1 MKPFRYFTDG
11 LGGCF
16 GVSCSLDLGT
26 KKSVSFRKTHLL
38 LISLLCFNV
47 LKPSHDFVPLFCLLT
62 HIQHCNEVYR
72 NIRHPRKICLSYKN
86 KYFTY
91 YCFTSLIFIV
101 LHVWLFMLI
110 LLSGDVEVNP
120 GPDSVE
126 SSTDFSDILSSASLN
141 SLSNHLSIL
150 HLNIQ
155 SLLPKIDLIRGEA
168 IAHDILIFTES
179 WLKPTINDDSIHIE
193 NFLPPFRTDRWE
205 RPGGGVI
212 AYVRDTLSCKWRT
225 YLEIRGVEG
234 LWLEINIKAK
244 KILVGDFI
252 DHQTATQTIST

>member
-1 MKPFRYFTDG
+1 MKSFRYFTDG

-26 KKSVSFRKTHLL
+26 QKPISFRKTHLL
-38 LISLLCFNV
+38 LISLLCFNF

-62 HIQHCNEVYR
+62 HIQLCNEVYR
-72 NIRHPRKICLSYKN
+72 NIRHQRKICLSYKN

-101 LHVWLFMLI
+101 LHAWLFIRI

-126 SSTDFSDILSSASLN
+126 SSADSSGILSSASVN
-141 SLSNHLSIL
+141 SLLNHLSIL

-155 SLLPKIDLIRGEA
+155 SLLPKVDLIP
-168 IAHDILIFTES
+168 IFTES
-179 WLKPTINDDSIHIE
+179 WLKPTTNDDSIHIGTF
-193 NFLPPFRTDRWE
+193 FLHLGQTDAN
-205 RPGGGVI
+205 VQ
-212 AYVRDTLSCKWRT
+212 
-225 YLEIRGVEG
+225 VE
-234 LWLEINIKAK
+234 E
-244 KILVGDFI
+244 
-252 DHQTATQTIST
+252 